1 MIDSSHKLGPNTMK
15 IPFVKTTIIT
25 FALVTFALATGIGA
39 SAVWATDAPATL
51 AAEAKL
57 TLETAASHAR
67 ARVPGGSIVSA
78 ELEREHGTLV
88 WSFDI
93 ATPMSKNI
101 TEVQIDAK
109 TGKLIAEK
117 TETPKDQAK
126 EVHASSAH

>member
-25 FALVTFALATGIGA
+25 FALATGIGT
-39 SAVWATDAPATL
+39 SAGWATDAPATL

-109 TGKLIAEK
+109 TGKLIAVK
-117 TETPKDQAK
+117 TETPKEQAK
-126 EVHASSAH
+126 EDHASSAH